1 MLDFHVSF
9 LSHLSSQTNV
19 DLLPVWTIS
28 DVEKLGMAKPCED
41 HPPAPEDLAVICY
54 TSGTTDAPKG
64 VMLTHENI
72 VANFSGILHHLVS
85 LFHYGCS

>member
-1 MLDFHVSF
+1 MFVFF
-9 LSHLSSQTNV
+9 LAV
-19 DLLPVWTIS
+19 RTIS
-28 DVEKLGMAKPCED
+28 DVEKLGMAKPSED

-64 VMLTHENI
+64 VMLSHENI

-85 LFHYGCS
+85 CYHS